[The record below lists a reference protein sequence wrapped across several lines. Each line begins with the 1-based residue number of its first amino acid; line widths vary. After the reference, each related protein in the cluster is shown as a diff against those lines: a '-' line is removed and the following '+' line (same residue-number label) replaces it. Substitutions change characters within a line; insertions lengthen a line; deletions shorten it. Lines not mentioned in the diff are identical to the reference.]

1 MVAEIAEMP
10 RSGDPRDSLLAL
22 DHAVS
27 EDKINGGPKAIGSHE
42 NCILNR
48 LLNCVEELIIAL
60 VHLDL
65 AFRRVGRRKRERKGG
80 GERSV
85 HMIVPIFPPTPSPVY
100 KAQINTLRREKE
112 AAITCC
118 FCLPHV
124 SPLAVE

>member
-1 MVAEIAEMP
+1 MAEIAEMP

-27 EDKINGGPKAIGSHE
+27 EDSINGGPKAIGSHE

-48 LLNCVEELIIAL
+48 LLNCVEELINCTGSPGLSIPESGKEEEGEE
-60 VHLDL
+60 
-65 AFRRVGRRKRERKGG
+65 GRRREIG
-80 GERSV
+80 SYDCP
-85 HMIVPIFPPTPSPVY
+85 HLPPPAPFPVY